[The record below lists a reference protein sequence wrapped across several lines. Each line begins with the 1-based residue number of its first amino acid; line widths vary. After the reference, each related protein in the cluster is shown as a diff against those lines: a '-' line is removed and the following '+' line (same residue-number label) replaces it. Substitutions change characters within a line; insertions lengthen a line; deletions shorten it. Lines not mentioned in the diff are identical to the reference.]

1 MKCQICQRAIYRE
14 IEVAGQRIQI
24 CPQWDCMYS
33 HYLTTQAKLLEAYKL
48 LYQQHSQR
56 ISSQNALR
64 NSNWAMRV
72 ALSTPTPCV
81 TIIDDDDPQPR
92 KFSKSDQDY
101 VDYPSTSESVLVQ
114 DLPSLLHQETEEMSI
129 YPKEPES
136 KLSESKLSD
145 SKMPESKLSESKMS
159 ESKMSESKMHESK
172 LSESKMSESK
182 MPESK
187 LPDPTQ
193 YEFSYS
199 LLPPDSEEDASDYLR
214 FHMKY
219 FNLRIAPKSLLESL
233 NFIVNK
239 LNVEDPVVMFSFK
252 SAFDEYIKSLPY
264 ERIRAVKSLLV
275 NWIKENRVLI
285 NTLRKD
291 HKSILRGRQRDPM
304 KATHFHQEKKRII
317 ETWENV
323 QDLEGREVERIEDI
337 KSVLE
342 ERLRAL

>member
-1 MKCQICQRAIYRE
+1 MNCQICQRAIYRE
-14 IEVAGQRIQI
+14 VEVTGQRIQI

-33 HYLTTQAKLLEAYKL
+33 HYLITQAKLLEAYKL

-64 NSNWAMRV
+64 NSSWAMRV

-81 TIIDDDDPQPR
+81 TIIDDEDPEPK
-92 KFSKSDQDY
+92 KFSKLDQEF
-101 VDYPSTSESVLVQ
+101 VEYPSTSESTLIEY
-114 DLPSLLHQETEEMSI
+114 LPTLPHQETEDISSSHS
-129 YPKEPES
+129 PKEPES
-136 KLSESKLSD
+136 KQSESKQSEPKQSESKLTE
-145 SKMPESKLSESKMS
+145 P
-159 ESKMSESKMHESK
+159 
-172 LSESKMSESK
+172 
-182 MPESK
+182 K

-199 LLPPDSEEDASDYLR
+199 LLPPDSEEDVSDYLR

-252 SAFDEYIKSLPY
+252 SAFDMYIKSHSY
-264 ERIRAVKSLLV
+264 DRIRAVKSLLV

-285 NTLRKD
+285 KTLRKE
-291 HKSILRGRQRDPM
+291 HKSIHSGRQTDPT
-304 KATHFHQEKKRII
+304 KATQFQQEKKRII
-317 ETWENV
+317 ESWENV
-323 QDLEGREVERIEDI
+323 QDLEGREVERVEDI

-342 ERLRAL
+342 ERLRAI

>member
-1 MKCQICQRAIYRE
+1 
-14 IEVAGQRIQI
+14 
-24 CPQWDCMYS
+24 MYS

-145 SKMPESKLSESKMS
+145 SKMP
-159 ESKMSESKMHESK
+159 ESK